1 MKNAVQH
8 VRRMRGGAQAHLLR
22 CDDSNY
28 YVTKFQ
34 NNPQHLRILA
44 NEMLGTKLAEALG
57 LPAARPEVVK
67 VEPSLI
73 EATTELRLHKA
84 GRWEKCAAG
93 FQFGSRFPGEPG
105 LTVVFDLLPDERLGE
120 VENAADFAGMVLF
133 DQWTC
138 NTNGRQVLYVSEP
151 HAALRHRGYRGVM
164 IDQGFCFNA
173 SEWSF
178 PDSPL
183 RGLYHR
189 HRVYAGIRGWEGF
202 EPYLERLE
210 ALPLRALDEAAAEVP
225 TEWYNAD
232 SEAMTR
238 LLEQLDRRRRR
249 LRELLLAVKNS
260 SRQPFANWK

>member
-1 MKNAVQH
+1 MAKRAVEH

-22 CDDSNY
+22 CDDSHY

-44 NEMLGTKLAEALG
+44 NEMLGTRLANALG
-57 LPAARPEVVK
+57 LPAARPEVVEVK
-67 VEPSLI
+67 PALI
-73 EATTELRLHKA
+73 DGTAELRVHKA
-84 GRWEKCAAG
+84 GRWEKCLPG

-105 LTVVFDLLPDERLGE
+105 LSVVFDLLPDERLGE
-120 VENAADFAGMVLF
+120 VENVADFAGMVLF

-151 HAALRHRGYRGVM
+151 HRRRGYRAVM

-173 SEWSF
+173 GEWSF

-189 HRVYAGIRGWEGF
+189 HRVYANVRGWESF
-202 EPYLERLE
+202 EPWLTRLE
-210 ALPLRALDEAAAEVP
+210 ALSPRALDEAAASVP
-225 TEWYNAD
+225 PEWYNHD
-232 SEAMTR
+232 IEAMNR
-238 LLEQLDRRRRR
+238 LLEQLDSRRQRI
-249 LRELLLAVKNS
+249 RELITAARNS
-260 SRQPFANWK
+260 SRQPFPHWS

>member
-1 MKNAVQH
+1 MKHAVQH

-22 CDDSNY
+22 CDDSYY

-44 NEMLGTKLAEALG
+44 NEMLGTRLADALG

-67 VEPSLI
+67 VELSLI
-73 EATTELRLHKA
+73 EATAELRLHKA
-84 GRWEKCAAG
+84 GRWEKCQPG

-120 VENAADFAGMVLF
+120 VENAANFAGMVLF

-151 HAALRHRGYRGVM
+151 HKRRGYRALM

-173 SEWSF
+173 GEWTF

-189 HRVYAGIRGWEGF
+189 HHVYASVRGWESF
-202 EPYLERLE
+202 EPWLERLE
-210 ALPLRALDEAAAEVP
+210 NLPIRVLDEARTSIP
-225 TEWYNAD
+225 PEWYNHD
-232 SEAMTR
+232 TEAMNR
-238 LLEQLDRRRRR
+238 LLEQLDRRRKRI
-249 LRELLLAVKNS
+249 RELLTAARNS
-260 SRQPFANWK
+260 SRQPFPNWS